1 MSNETEVTNGSP
13 APIVAP
19 KPSRRRLKLILGV
32 ALGGLAG
39 FAYYYFIGC
48 QSGGCPITSSP
59 YISTGYGAVFGALM
73 AWS

>member
-1 MSNETEVTNGSP
+1 M
-13 APIVAP
+13 VAP